1 MKKLKVLLLG
11 HSNLAK
17 KRLINSF
24 IKKKI
29 LFSVSSI
36 SEKKKIKGA
45 YAQYNS
51 YEDGLKKSLADIVYI
66 SLPNSLHYK
75 WAKKSLEYGY
85 HVIVDKPIC
94 EKMSKVNKLVN
105 LSKKKNKLLS
115 EAIFFNYHKQF
126 YQALKLCEGVKNINH
141 INANFIIPNPKKNN
155 FRNSTKMHGGVLMD
169 MGSYI
174 SSIVYNFYLTNL
186 KSKKI
191 IIKKDKFKL
200 INSID
205 FIFDFNDKIF
215 TGKFKFGGEYQNEL
229 LLYTKKKIIKLNRV
243 FSPPSDVYLSVTSKE
258 GNKKKSYKVPKDDC
272 FLNYFNEVSE
282 MIQKKKYQF
291 YLKKIVDI
299 NKFINLLK
307 T

>member
-1 MKKLKVLLLG
+1 
-11 HSNLAK
+11 
-17 KRLINSF
+17 
-24 IKKKI
+24 
-29 LFSVSSI
+29 
-36 SEKKKIKGA
+36 
-45 YAQYNS
+45 
-51 YEDGLKKSLADIVYI
+51 
-66 SLPNSLHYK
+66 
-75 WAKKSLEYGY
+75 
-85 HVIVDKPIC
+85 
-94 EKMSKVNKLVN
+94 
-105 LSKKKNKLLS
+105 
-115 EAIFFNYHKQF
+115 
-126 YQALKLCEGVKNINH
+126 
-141 INANFIIPNPKKNN
+141 
-155 FRNSTKMHGGVLMD
+155 MHGGVLMD

-243 FSPPSDVYLSVTSKE
+243 FSPPSDIYLSVTSKE